1 MRTETYLIEKHCRLE
16 TSVHAHVCAAVG
28 SIVGYSLRV
37 CEEEAAV
44 VNGFAVVSLCCLC
57 VKRQY

>member
-16 TSVHAHVCAAVG
+16 TSVCLCVCAAVG

-37 CEEEAAV
+37 CEEEAAA
-44 VNGFAVVSLCCLC
+44 VNGSAIVSLCCL
-57 VKRQY
+57 